1 MGQMIVDNSPAGKT
15 TASSNGQD
23 SFGNNSYRGL
33 SASKQNSAGQTMSM
47 LTKSQKQQDNYD
59 NYKEI
64 PRMKSEHKANNLDG
78 YDMFGVSHDY
88 SVMSEPTIDYNDME
102 GNQYGNLME
111 SFR

>member
-1 MGQMIVDNSPAGKT
+1 
-15 TASSNGQD
+15 
-23 SFGNNSYRGL
+23 
-33 SASKQNSAGQTMSM
+33 
-47 LTKSQKQQDNYD
+47 
-59 NYKEI
+59 
-64 PRMKSEHKANNLDG
+64 MKSEHKANNLDG